1 MSSGVKRL
9 KTLKVDRSLRMRR
22 LKDCQNRR
30 TERDASLPSVTRT
43 AGRILCLAAT
53 RTRRWAC
60 GVLNGSAFGSEV
72 GSGCLSA
79 ALFEF
84 VATAPCPVLLP
95 YSRQLRRRQN
105 SPQGE
110 HDAGR
115 GADSGT
121 RGADRGSRR
130 AQGPLG
136 RVAPTQSG
144 QVAPVTSSRQTSR
157 P

>member
-79 ALFEF
+79 AHFEF
-84 VATAPCPVLLP
+84 VAAAPLP
-95 YSRQLRRRQN
+95 RATPASFAAAAKTRLEESKARVEEQIQGLAALTEDLEELR
-105 SPQGE
+105 
-110 HDAGR
+110 GR
-115 GADSGT
+115 
-121 RGADRGSRR
+121 
-130 AQGPLG
+130 
-136 RVAPTQSG
+136 
-144 QVAPVTSSRQTSR
+144 
-157 P
+157 